1 METTMPSEIEPQSWA
16 VVGGGFLGITLALRL
31 RQAGH
36 RVTLLESAAE
46 FGGLAAPW
54 QIGDITWDKHYHVTL
69 MSDLRTRALLG
80 ECGLEMDMQWVETR
94 TGFYTGGKL
103 YSMSNTLEFLKF
115 PPLRLI
121 DKLRL
126 GATIFYASKIKN
138 PDKLESINV
147 CDWLRRLSGKNTFEK
162 IWLPLLRA
170 KLGPNYDRVSASFI
184 WAIIARMYAA
194 KKGGLKKEMFGYL
207 PGGYAR
213 FLRGLVAHLQD
224 EGVHLQ
230 AGTPVRSISAD
241 PATGQQV
248 INGSQRFDQVA
259 VTLPAKPALDLCA
272 EQLDPAELRQHQA
285 IEYQGIIC
293 ASALLKKPVA
303 GYYVTNITDRA
314 PFTAVIEMTAL
325 VDHDHL
331 KGNHLIYLPKYVPR
345 DDEENFGRS
354 DAEIESEF
362 TTALLQMYPHL
373 EADDITAFK
382 VSRARD
388 VLALA
393 TENYSHQLPPITT
406 QAGNLHIINS
416 SHIVNGTLNI
426 NETIQLA
433 EQAAAS
439 LIEIPPQPRCEP
451 AALPPALAKAQ

>member
-1 METTMPSEIEPQSWA
+1 MPIGEPKPQSWA

-36 RVTLLESAAE
+36 DVTLIEAAPE
-46 FGGLAAPW
+46 LGGLAAPW
-54 QIGDITWDKHYHVTL
+54 EIGNLTWDKHYHVTL

-80 ECGLEMDMQWVETR
+80 ECGLEDEMRWVETK
-94 TGFYTGGKL
+94 TGFYTDGKL
-103 YSMSNTLEFLKF
+103 YSMSDTLEFLRF

-126 GATIFYASKIKN
+126 GATIFYASKIKD
-138 PDKLESINV
+138 PTALEQINV
-147 CDWLRRLSGKNTFEK
+147 CDWLRKLSGRRTFEK

-207 PGGYAR
+207 PGGYER
-213 FLRGLVAHLQD
+213 FIDKLGTQLKSSGIMIRTGSPVDSIIQD
-224 EGVHLQ
+224 PE
-230 AGTPVRSISAD
+230 
-241 PATGQQV
+241 TGQQV
-248 INGSQRFDQVA
+248 INGHLRFDQVA
-259 VTLPAKPALDLCA
+259 VTLPAKPALQICA
-272 EQLDPAELRQHQA
+272 HQLDPVQRAQHEA

-293 ASALLKKPVA
+293 ASALLKKPLA
-303 GYYVTNITDRA
+303 GYYVTNITDPA

-325 VDHDHL
+325 VEPDQL
-331 KGNHLIYLPKYVPR
+331 KGHHLVYLPKYVPR
-345 DDEENFGRS
+345 DDDESFGRS
-354 DAEIESEF
+354 DDEIESEF
-362 TTALLQMYPHL
+362 TDALLGMYPHL
-373 EADDITAFK
+373 TRGDITAFK
-382 VSRARD
+382 ISRARD

-393 TENYSHQLPPITT
+393 TENYSAKLPPITSQT
-406 QAGNLHIINS
+406 GNLHLINS

-433 EQAAAS
+433 EQAAEQHKDTPSQTRAARS
-439 LIEIPPQPRCEP
+439 EP
-451 AALPPALAKAQ
+451 AHV

>member
-1 METTMPSEIEPQSWA
+1 MPEQKPAPQSWA
-16 VVGGGFLGITLALRL
+16 VVGGGLLGITLALRL

-36 RVTLLESAAE
+36 EVTLIEAAPQ

-69 MSDLRTRALLG
+69 MSDLRTRALLD
-80 ECGLEMDMQWVETR
+80 EVGLERDMRWVETK
-94 TGFYTGGKL
+94 TGFYTDGQL

-126 GATIFYASKIKN
+126 GATIFYASKIKS
-138 PDKLESINV
+138 PEKLEKVNV
-147 CDWLRRLSGKNTFEK
+147 CDWLRKLSGKNTFEK
-162 IWLPLLRA
+162 IWLPLLRS
-170 KLGPNYDRVSASFI
+170 KLGPNYNRVSASFI

-207 PGGYAR
+207 PGGYDR
-213 FLRGLVAHLQD
+213 FLKELVAHMEN
-224 EGVHLQ
+224 EGIRLQ
-230 AGTPVRSISAD
+230 ADTPVESVEQD
-241 PATGQQV
+241 PVTGGQL

-259 VTLPAKPALDLCA
+259 VTLPAKPALKVCGR
-272 EQLDPAELRQHQA
+272 QLGTLERTQHDA

-293 ASALLKKPVA
+293 ASAILKKPVA
-303 GYYVTNITDRA
+303 GYYVTNITDPA

-325 VDHDHL
+325 VDPHHL
-331 KGNHLIYLPKYVPR
+331 DGHHLIYLPKYVPR
-345 DDEENFGRS
+345 DDKENFAKG
-354 DAEIESEF
+354 DAEIGAEF
-362 TTALLQMYPHL
+362 TSALLEMYPHL
-373 EADDITAFK
+373 EASDITAFK

-393 TENYSHQLPPITT
+393 TPNYSQNLPPITT
-406 QAGNLHIINS
+406 QAGNLHLVNS

-433 EQAAAS
+433 ETAAGELANYRLSPRKETVPTPS
-439 LIEIPPQPRCEP
+439 LSEVQC
-451 AALPPALAKAQ
+451 

>member
-1 METTMPSEIEPQSWA
+1 MPNPSRPQSWA

-36 RVTLLESAAE
+36 QVTLIESAPE

-69 MSDLRTRALLG
+69 MSDLRTRALLE
-80 ECGLEMDMQWVETR
+80 ECGLESDMQWVETR
-94 TGFYTGGKL
+94 TGFFTGGKL

-121 DKLRL
+121 DKFRL
-126 GATIFYASKIKN
+126 GATIFYASKIKS
-138 PDKLESINV
+138 PEKLEKINV
-147 CDWLRRLSGKNTFEK
+147 CDWLRRLSGRNTFEK
-162 IWLPLLRA
+162 IWRPLLRA

-194 KKGGLKKEMFGYL
+194 RNSGLKKEMFGYL

-213 FLRGLVAHLQD
+213 FLDALGALLES
-224 EGVHLQ
+224 EGVRLE
-230 AGTPVRSISAD
+230 AGTPVRSITAD
-241 PATGQQV
+241 PKTGKQL
-248 INGSQRFDQVA
+248 INGEWSFDQVA
-259 VTLPAKPALDLCA
+259 VTLPARPALDICG
-272 EQLDPAELRQHQA
+272 EQLGTAELAQHQA

-293 ASALLKKPVA
+293 ASAILRKPVA
-303 GYYVTNITDRA
+303 GYYVTNITDPA

-325 VDHDHL
+325 VDPQHL
-331 KGNHLIYLPKYVPR
+331 DGNHLIYLPKYVPR
-345 DDEENFGRS
+345 DDEENFAKS
-354 DAEIESEF
+354 DGEIRAEF
-362 TTALLQMYPHL
+362 TAALLKMYPHL
-373 EADDITAFK
+373 AAEDITAFK
-382 VSRARD
+382 ISRARD

-393 TENYSHQLPPITT
+393 TENYSQNLPPITT
-406 QAGNLHIINS
+406 QAGNLHLVNS

-433 EQAAAS
+433 EQAAATLS
-439 LIEIPPQPRCEP
+439 TIPPLVQHEHSPCEP
-451 AALPPALAKAQ
+451 TNALVESL